1 MVPTWVLVH
10 LRQLMKLPSRMS
22 FFAPSKNLWYK
33 FLWPPTS
40 DFVGLN
46 TFHTV
51 AKFEIKN
58 NSIMKHLF

>member
-1 MVPTWVLVH
+1 MVTTWVLVH
-10 LRQLMKLPSRMS
+10 PKATMKLPSRMS

-33 FLWPPTS
+33 FSLPPIS

-51 AKFEIKN
+51 IKFEMKHDC
-58 NSIMKHLF
+58 IMKHLF

>member
-1 MVPTWVLVH
+1 
-10 LRQLMKLPSRMS
+10 MKLPSRMS

-33 FLWPPTS
+33 FSLPPTS

-51 AKFEIKN
+51 VKFEIKHDC
-58 NSIMKHLF
+58 IMKHLF